1 MNEQSPGTPEL
12 ENDDKSPVSRRA
24 LLSAVGVAAGG
35 AVLAGVIPRF
45 VSGQASSA
53 APQAPAPLR
62 IPDDPSMVPG
72 IASETL
78 APRSPFESPVLGP
91 VGVTTGS
98 TFTPLQDLTGTITPS
113 DLVFQ
118 RHHNGIALIDPK
130 KHTLTIHGLV
140 DRPRTFTV
148 DDLKRFPAITR
159 TYFIEC
165 SGNGRTAYRAPK
177 PDMTAQVIDGLT
189 SNCEW
194 TGVPLKTL
202 FKEVGAQSGAKWFL
216 AEGGDAS
223 KLSRSIP
230 MEKGL
235 DDALIVWAQNGEP
248 LRPANGYPIR
258 LLLPGYEGNANIKW
272 IRRIELGR
280 EPWMFRD
287 ETSKYTD
294 PLPNDTARIF
304 SFVLDA
310 KSIITA
316 PSYPARLS
324 SHGWWPIR
332 GIAWTG
338 RGKIARV
345 DVSTDGGNAWTQAEI
360 IGPVLPMAHARFELM
375 WKWDGGPARLM
386 SRAID
391 ETGYVQPTLAAFTKV
406 RGSGTDYH
414 FNYIRTW
421 DVAADG
427 TVTFAGTA

>member
-1 MNEQSPGTPEL
+1 MKKLPPAPPE
-12 ENDDKSPVSRRA
+12 DTAISRRA
-24 LLSAVGVAAGG
+24 MLSAAGVAAGG
-35 AVLAGVIPRF
+35 AVLAGVLPQL
-45 VSGQASSA
+45 VAGQAVQTATKA
-53 APQAPAPLR
+53 APPTPPVIPA
-62 IPDDPSMVPG
+62 DASMVPG
-72 IASETL
+72 VASEAL
-78 APRSPFESPVLGP
+78 AGRSSFENPALGP

-98 TFTPLQDLTGTITPS
+98 TSTPLQDLTGTITPS

-130 KHTLTIHGLV
+130 KHTLMIHGLV
-140 DRPRTFTV
+140 DRPRSFSV

-159 TYFIEC
+159 TYFLEC
-165 SGNGRTAYRAPK
+165 SGNGRAAYKTPK
-177 PDMTAQVIDGLT
+177 PDMTPQVIDGLT

-202 FKEVGAQSGAKWFL
+202 FKEVGPRAGATWFL

-230 MEKGL
+230 MEKAM

-258 LLLPGYEGNANIKW
+258 LFVPGYEGNMSIKW

-287 ETSKYTD
+287 ETSRYTD
-294 PLPNDTARIF
+294 PLPNDTARQF

-316 PSYPARLS
+316 PSCPMKLS
-324 SHGWWPIR
+324 GPGWWPIR

-345 DVSTDGGNAWTQAEI
+345 DVSTDGGTNWTEAEF
-360 IGPVLPMAHARFELM
+360 IGPVLPLAHARFQLM
-375 WKWDGGPARLM
+375 WKWDGRPTRLM

-391 ETGYVQPTLAAFTKV
+391 ETGYVQPTLAEFTKA
-406 RGSGTDYH
+406 RGAGTDYH
-414 FNYIRTW
+414 FNYIRSW
-421 DVAADG
+421 DIASDG
-427 TVTFAGTA
+427 AVTFAGQG

>member
-1 MNEQSPGTPEL
+1 VT
-12 ENDDKSPVSRRA
+12 
-24 LLSAVGVAAGG
+24 SAGVAAGG
-35 AVLAGVIPRF
+35 AVLAGIIPQL
-45 VSGQASSA
+45 GGAQATV
-53 APQAPAPLR
+53 APPKPATPPT
-62 IPDDPSMVPG
+62 IPEDASLVPG
-72 IASETL
+72 IGSETV
-78 APRSPFESPVLGP
+78 APRSPFEHPSLAPT
-91 VGVTTGS
+91 GVTTGS
-98 TFTPLQDLTGTITPS
+98 AFTPLQDLTGTITPS

-130 KHTLTIHGLV
+130 KHMLTIHGLV
-140 DRPRTFTV
+140 DRPRQFTV
-148 DDLKRFPAITR
+148 ADLQRFPAVTR
-159 TYFIEC
+159 VHFLEC
-165 SGNGRTAYRAPK
+165 SGNGRGAYRAPK
-177 PDMTAQVIDGLT
+177 PDMTPQVIDGLT

-202 FKEVGAQSGAKWFL
+202 LNEVRAQATAKWFL
-216 AEGGDAS
+216 AEGGDAA

-230 MEKGL
+230 IEKAM
-235 DDALIVWAQNGEP
+235 DDALVVWAQNGEP

-258 LLLPGYEGNANIKW
+258 LLVPGYEGNANIKW
-272 IRRIELGR
+272 LRRIELGR

-294 PLPNDTARIF
+294 PLANDTARMF

-310 KSIITA
+310 KSIITS
-316 PSYPARLS
+316 PSYPMKVAQP
-324 SHGWWPIR
+324 GWWPIR

-345 DVSTDGGNAWTQAEI
+345 DVSTDGGASWTEATI
-360 IGPVLPMAHARFELM
+360 IGEVLSLAHARFELM
-375 WKWDGGPARLM
+375 WKWDGKPARLM

-391 ETGYVQPTLAAFTKV
+391 ETGYAQPTLAEFTKA

-414 FNYIRTW
+414 FNYIRAW

>member
-1 MNEQSPGTPEL
+1 
-12 ENDDKSPVSRRA
+12 
-24 LLSAVGVAAGG
+24 
-35 AVLAGVIPRF
+35 
-45 VSGQASSA
+45 
-53 APQAPAPLR
+53 
-62 IPDDPSMVPG
+62 MVPG
-72 IASETL
+72 IASEAL
-78 APRSPFESPVLGP
+78 APRSPFENPALGP

-98 TFTPLQDLTGTITPS
+98 TLTPLQDLTGTITPS

-130 KHTLTIHGLV
+130 KHTLMIHGLV
-140 DRPRTFTV
+140 DRPRAFTV

-165 SGNGRTAYRAPK
+165 SGNGRAAYRAPK
-177 PDMTAQVIDGLT
+177 PDMTPQVIDGLT

-202 FKEVGAQSGAKWFL
+202 FKEVGAQSGARWFL

-230 MEKGL
+230 MEKGM

-258 LLLPGYEGNANIKW
+258 LLVPGYEGNMNIKW

-294 PLPNDTARIF
+294 PLPNDTARQF

-316 PSYPARLS
+316 PSYPAKLS
-324 SHGWWPIR
+324 RTAG
-332 GIAWTG
+332 G
-338 RGKIARV
+338 RFAASPGPAAGRFPA
-345 DVSTDGGNAWTQAEI
+345 STSA
-360 IGPVLPMAHARFELM
+360 PMAARPGRRPRSSDRCCR
-375 WKWDGGPARLM
+375 WR
-386 SRAID
+386 
-391 ETGYVQPTLAAFTKV
+391 TLA
-406 RGSGTDYH
+406 
-414 FNYIRTW
+414 FN
-421 DVAADG
+421 
-427 TVTFAGTA
+427 